1 MSLSILLNTNKA
13 INKKLLLNSLTAF
26 KNKSIIKSNLSIFPP
41 KKPLISKPTD
51 FETIITTLPNGLKV
65 ASEEAPGHFASVG
78 IYIDA
83 GSRYENDHNAGSSHL
98 IDRLAFKSTKDYT
111 SEELVQEM
119 EKLGGSVVAHS
130 SRESIIYQSS
140 IFRHDIQK
148 IIPLFSQIVR
158 YPLLLKSDFEE
169 VKKST
174 LYEIEELT
182 QQSDMLLIEKVHE
195 VAYNTNF
202 PDSKTKISKPNTV
215 GRSML
220 CSTEKL
226 KTMNLDIIKDFRK
239 TWFTPNRMVVVGTGM
254 SHEYLLEHVQNHF
267 GDIPKASAEILQKQK
282 EQTKSAKYTGGA
294 LIINTKGQTL
304 SNPDDMMLTH
314 IYLAF
319 ESVNAND
326 PDIYAVA
333 VLNTLMGGGSSFSAG
348 GPGKG
353 IYSRLYTHV
362 LNQHQFV
369 EKCQMFNYS
378 YNDTGLFGISL
389 SVISHPQVHEY
400 VLPIIFNQIQDMV
413 SQIKP
418 EEVNRAKNQL
428 TSQLLMNLEN
438 RSVELEDIGRQ
449 ILSNGKRIS
458 ASEMYKRIQEVSY
471 ADIVRVAHRIIFGET
486 DTKEMKSYPD
496 MKYSPRTGDGR
507 PTIVIKGPFENDDP
521 LLKAEQSVNEFFKY
535 KQN

>member
-1 MSLSILLNTNKA
+1 MSQSILLNTNKA
-13 INKKLLLNSLTAF
+13 INKRLLLNSLTAF
-26 KNKSIIKSNLSIFPP
+26 KNKSIFKSNLSIFPP
-41 KKPLISKPTD
+41 KKPLISKPDD

-202 PDSKTKISKPNTV
+202 PDSKIKNSKPNTV

-220 CSTEKL
+220 CSPEKL

-254 SHEYLLEHVQNHF
+254 SH
-267 GDIPKASAEILQKQK
+267 
-282 EQTKSAKYTGGA
+282 
-294 LIINTKGQTL
+294 
-304 SNPDDMMLTH
+304 
-314 IYLAF
+314 
-319 ESVNAND
+319 
-326 PDIYAVA
+326 
-333 VLNTLMGGGSSFSAG
+333 
-348 GPGKG
+348 
-353 IYSRLYTHV
+353 
-362 LNQHQFV
+362 
-369 EKCQMFNYS
+369 
-378 YNDTGLFGISL
+378 
-389 SVISHPQVHEY
+389 
-400 VLPIIFNQIQDMV
+400 
-413 SQIKP
+413 
-418 EEVNRAKNQL
+418 
-428 TSQLLMNLEN
+428 
-438 RSVELEDIGRQ
+438 
-449 ILSNGKRIS
+449 
-458 ASEMYKRIQEVSY
+458 
-471 ADIVRVAHRIIFGET
+471 
-486 DTKEMKSYPD
+486 
-496 MKYSPRTGDGR
+496 
-507 PTIVIKGPFENDDP
+507 
-521 LLKAEQSVNEFFKY
+521 
-535 KQN
+535 

>member
-1 MSLSILLNTNKA
+1 MSLSVFLNANINSNKR
-13 INKKLLLNSLTAF
+13 ILNSFSTF
-26 KNKSIIKSNLSIFPP
+26 KNKHILKSNLSIFS
-41 KKPLISKPTD
+41 KKKSLTSKPID
-51 FETIITTLPNGLKV
+51 FATTITTLPNGLKV
-65 ASEEAPGHFASVG
+65 ASEEAPGHFASLG

-83 GSRYENDHNAGSSHL
+83 GSRYENDQNAGSSHL

-140 IFRHDIQK
+140 IFRHDIK
-148 IIPLFSQIVR
+148 NIIPLFSQIIR

-182 QQSDMLLIEKVHE
+182 QQSDMLLVEKVHE
-195 VAYNTNF
+195 IAFNNIDRK
-202 PDSKTKISKPNTV
+202 PKDSKPNTV

-220 CSTEKL
+220 CPTEKL

-254 SHEYLLEHVQNHF
+254 SHEYLVENIKNYF
-267 GDIPKASAEILQKQK
+267 GDIPKTSTEILQKQK
-282 EQTKSAKYTGGA
+282 EQTKPAKYSGGS
-294 LIINTKGQTL
+294 LIINTKGQAL

-319 ESVNAND
+319 ESVSAND

-353 IYSRLYTHV
+353 IYSRLYSHV

-400 VLPIIFNQIQDMV
+400 VLPIIFNQIQDMI

-428 TSQLLMNLEN
+428 TSQLLMNLES

-471 ADIVRVAHRIIFGET
+471 SDIVRVAHRIIFGET
-486 DTKEMKSYPD
+486 DVKEMKSYPD

-507 PTIVIKGPFENDDP
+507 PTIVIKGPFEDNDP
-521 LLKAEQSVNEFFKY
+521 LLKAEQTVNEFFKY
-535 KQN
+535 K

>member
-1 MSLSILLNTNKA
+1 
-13 INKKLLLNSLTAF
+13 
-26 KNKSIIKSNLSIFPP
+26 
-41 KKPLISKPTD
+41 
-51 FETIITTLPNGLKV
+51 
-65 ASEEAPGHFASVG
+65 
-78 IYIDA
+78 
-83 GSRYENDHNAGSSHL
+83 
-98 IDRLAFKSTKDYT
+98 
-111 SEELVQEM
+111 
-119 EKLGGSVVAHS
+119 
-130 SRESIIYQSS
+130 
-140 IFRHDIQK
+140 
-148 IIPLFSQIVR
+148 
-158 YPLLLKSDFEE
+158 
-169 VKKST
+169 
-174 LYEIEELT
+174 
-182 QQSDMLLIEKVHE
+182 
-195 VAYNTNF
+195 
-202 PDSKTKISKPNTV
+202 
-215 GRSML
+215 
-220 CSTEKL
+220 
-226 KTMNLDIIKDFRK
+226 
-239 TWFTPNRMVVVGTGM
+239 
-254 SHEYLLEHVQNHF
+254 
-267 GDIPKASAEILQKQK
+267 
-282 EQTKSAKYTGGA
+282 
-294 LIINTKGQTL
+294 
-304 SNPDDMMLTH
+304 MMLTH

-471 ADIVRVAHRIIFGET
+471 SDIVRVAHRIIFGKT
-486 DTKEMKSYPD
+486 DPKEMKSYPD

-507 PTIVIKGPFENDDP
+507 PTVVIKGPFENDDP

-535 KQN
+535 K

>member
-1 MSLSILLNTNKA
+1 MSLSLLLNKNSL
-13 INKKLLLNSLTAF
+13 INKKIFLNSLSNF
-26 KNKSIIKSNLSIFPP
+26 NNKFIIKSNLSIFTP
-41 KKPLISKPTD
+41 KKPLIPNDFPT
-51 FETIITTLPNGLKV
+51 TITTLPNGLKV

-83 GSRYENDHNAGSSHL
+83 GSRYENNQNAGSSHL

-148 IIPLFSQIVR
+148 ILPLFSQIVR
-158 YPLLLKSDFEE
+158 YPLLLKNDFEE

-195 VAYNTNF
+195 VAFNDIENKG
-202 PDSKTKISKPNTV
+202 SQPNTV

-220 CSTEKL
+220 CSADKL
-226 KTMNLDIIKDFRK
+226 KTMNLDTIKDFRK

-254 SHEYLLEHVQNHF
+254 SHDYLLEHVQKHF
-267 GDIPKASAEILQKQK
+267 GDITKATPEILKKQK
-282 EQTKSAKYTGGA
+282 DETKPAKYTGGA

-449 ILSNGKRIS
+449 ILSNGKRVS

-471 ADIVRVAHRIIFGET
+471 ADIVRVAHRIVFGET
-486 DTKEMKSYPD
+486 DPNEMKSYPD
-496 MKYSPRTGDGR
+496 MKYVPRTGDGR
-507 PTIVIKGPFENDDP
+507 PTIVIKGPFENNDP
-521 LLKAEQSVNEFFKY
+521 LLKAEQTDRKSVV
-535 KQN
+535 

>member
-1 MSLSILLNTNKA
+1 
-13 INKKLLLNSLTAF
+13 
-26 KNKSIIKSNLSIFPP
+26 LSIFSS
-41 KKPLISKPTD
+41 KKPLITKSND
-51 FETIITTLPNGLKV
+51 FSTVITSLPNGLKV

-78 IYIDA
+78 VYIDA
-83 GSRYENDHNAGSSHL
+83 GSRYENNQNAGSSHL

-148 IIPLFSQIVR
+148 ILPLFSQIIR
-158 YPLLLKSDFEE
+158 YPLLLKNDFEE

-174 LYEIEELT
+174 LYEIEELS
-182 QQSDMLLIEKVHE
+182 QQPDMLLIEKIHE
-195 VAYNTNF
+195 VAYNNA
-202 PDSKTKISKPNTV
+202 SNGKGSQPNTV

-220 CSTEKL
+220 CTTEKL

-239 TWFTPNRMVVVGTGM
+239 TWFSPNRMVIVGTGM
-254 SHEYLLEHVQNHF
+254 SHEYLLEHVQKHF
-267 GDIPKASAEILQKQK
+267 GDIPKASPEILQKQK
-282 EQTKSAKYTGGA
+282 EQTKAAKYTGGS

-304 SNPDDMMLTH
+304 SNPDEMMLTH

-362 LNQHQFV
+362 LNQYQFV

-389 SVISHPQVHEY
+389 SVLSHPQVHGY
-400 VLPIIFNQIQDMV
+400 VLPIIFNQIQDMI

-449 ILSNGKRIS
+449 ILSNGKRVS

-496 MKYSPRTGDGR
+496 MKYTPRTGDGR
-507 PTIVIKGPFENDDP
+507 PTIVIQGPFEDNDP
-521 LLKAEQSVNEFFKY
+521 LLKAEQTVNEFFKY